1 MRRRE
6 ADHRSGM
13 LITTINGTPVALHW
27 MARALQDAGFQAAPL
42 GFNLRRILMPVSTTA
57 ETPASEVQ

>member
-13 LITTINGTPVALHW
+13 LITTINGTPVGVHW

-42 GFNLRRILMPVSTTA
+42 GFNLRRMLMPVG
-57 ETPASEVQ
+57 TPAEMPTTEVQ